1 MTAFHPFRPSSTIA
15 DTRPGWNIRQM
26 KMPLAIPAV
35 LLLAACATQ
44 EQLER
49 DRLTDEIEAR
59 VRLPQGARKLSDY
72 ARYYA
77 FDEQGMVVG
86 VYAPG
91 YEWPN
96 PDETCGELL
105 EDMTIREIPCP
116 SEPKGDKLLAGQR
129 GWKDSPSKL
138 PLIMDGG
145 CSVVTLLYDPKA
157 SEVKRMECNGEA

>member
-1 MTAFHPFRPSSTIA
+1 
-15 DTRPGWNIRQM
+15 M
-26 KMPLAIPAV
+26 KIPLAVASL

-59 VRLPQGARKLSDY
+59 VKLPQGAKRLSDY

-77 FDEQGMVVG
+77 FDEHGMVVG

-91 YEWPN
+91 YQWPN
-96 PDETCGELL
+96 PDDTCGELL
-105 EDMTIREIPCP
+105 EDMSIREIPCP

-129 GWKDSPSKL
+129 GWKDSASKL
-138 PLIMDGG
+138 PLIADGG
-145 CSVVTLLYDPKA
+145 CSVVTLPYDPKA
-157 SEVKRMECNGEA
+157 RAVKMVECNGEA